1 MIKIDTFTRIA
12 AYELEVEIL
21 NLTDENARR
30 KDIMKT
36 AKLAYNA
43 SKKMLSILS
52 ELQGMTEEEKE
63 IYDKVQEM
71 YELQDMLKLKIEEN
85 ETRIEQN
92 KELIKKY
99 ERAIKALK

>member
-1 MIKIDTFTRIA
+1 
-12 AYELEVEIL
+12 
-21 NLTDENARR
+21 
-30 KDIMKT
+30 MKT

-52 ELQGMTEEEKE
+52 ELQGMTEEEEKE

-85 ETRIEQN
+85 EIRIDQN